1 MYIPHPPWANTMDRG
16 LRAIGYLA
24 LALFSIR
31 EAGLLPYTPDAAI
44 WYNLAVHMV
53 LAATAGGCA
62 LACLTGRSQVEMV
75 ILPLVLGCACA
86 SWILV
91 VSAHGFG
98 ARSALLLSVVF
109 LLSARMNWLRWLRHR
124 AIILTALR
132 DRNSNGTDGTDRG

>member
-1 MYIPHPPWANTMDRG
+1 MYIPHPPWANTLDRG
-16 LRAIGYLA
+16 LRAIGYLT
-24 LALFSIR
+24 LSLFSIR
-31 EAGLLPYTPDAAI
+31 EAGLMPYTPDAAI

-53 LAATAGGCA
+53 LAATACGCA
-62 LACLTGRSQVEMV
+62 LACLTGRSQAEMV

-91 VSAHGFG
+91 VSAHGLG

>member
-1 MYIPHPPWANTMDRG
+1 MYIPHPPWANTLDRG
-16 LRAIGYLA
+16 LRAVGYLA
-24 LALFSIR
+24 LSLFSIR
-31 EAGLLPYTPDAAI
+31 EAGLMPYTPDAAI

-53 LAATAGGCA
+53 LAATACGCA
-62 LACLTGRSQVEMV
+62 LACLTGRSQAEMV
-75 ILPLVLGCACA
+75 ILPLVLGCASA

-91 VSAHGFG
+91 VSAHGLG

-132 DRNSNGTDGTDRG
+132 DHNGNGTDRG